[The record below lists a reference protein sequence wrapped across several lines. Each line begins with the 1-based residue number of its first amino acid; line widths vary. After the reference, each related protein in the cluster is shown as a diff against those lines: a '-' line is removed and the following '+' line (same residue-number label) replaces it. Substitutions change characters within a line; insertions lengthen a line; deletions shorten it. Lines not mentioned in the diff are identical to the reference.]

1 MNSGAQIYLYFNAST
16 PMAPEVIAAMG
27 LVLGGPFGNPSSDHW
42 AAGPAR
48 DSVEKARKQVAR
60 LLVCKASEV
69 VFTSGGS
76 EANNQGLTDIFLA
89 GRCAHPHI
97 VTTQV
102 EHPAIQ
108 ILAVFSKGLGPRVT
122 YVPVDGFGR
131 VDPDDVRNAIKR
143 ETVLISVM
151 HANNEIGTIQPIPEI
166 SRVAREHGIPFHTD
180 AAQTVGKIPARVDEP
195 GVDLLSMAGHKLYGP
210 KGIGALYIPNGAFS
224 LNPSS
229 TAPRAN

>member
-27 LVLGGPFGNPSSDHW
+27 LVLGGPFGNPSREHW

-48 DSVEKARKQVAR
+48 DSAEKARKQVAR

-108 ILAVFSKGLGPRVT
+108 NPCRFLERPGAQSHLRACRWLRP
-122 YVPVDGFGR
+122 GR
-131 VDPDDVRNAIKR
+131 
-143 ETVLISVM
+143 S
-151 HANNEIGTIQPIPEI
+151 G
-166 SRVAREHGIPFHTD
+166 
-180 AAQTVGKIPARVDEP
+180 
-195 GVDLLSMAGHKLYGP
+195 
-210 KGIGALYIPNGAFS
+210 
-224 LNPSS
+224 
-229 TAPRAN
+229 